1 MTPVAAALLRTV
13 AYFDTLDYPLTVSEL
28 VRWGQAP
35 LSFGEVAGTLLSDQ
49 DMRTRLNAADGFWCL
64 TGRESLIP
72 ERLRRARIAE
82 RKMKR
87 ARRAAAWL
95 RLVPGVRLIAVANTL
110 ALAASR
116 DEADIDLFII
126 TAPGMLWTARAGVA
140 GLLAAARARP
150 EECLLDPLCASFFVS
165 EDACDLSALRIP
177 DDIYL
182 AHWVATLFPISGGG
196 DVYRHFWQS
205 NRWVLDILPNCWPR
219 FNALEHGSRGSG
231 GLSFLER
238 PLRRLQEKKF
248 PFQIRELLNQDT
260 RVVAT
265 DRVLKFHTNDRRAE
279 YRDRWVA
286 KCREL
291 GVSTLS

>member
-1 MTPVAAALLRTV
+1 MTPCEAAILRTV
-13 AYFDTLDYPLTVSEL
+13 AYFDAFDYPLSALEL
-28 VRWGQAP
+28 VRWLHGRRATQ
-35 LSFGEVAGTLLSDQ
+35 GDVVAALTESPALHD
-49 DMRTRLNAADGFWCL
+49 RLESKDGFWFLC
-64 TGRESLIP
+64 GRGEIVV
-72 ERLRRARIAE
+72 ERLRRQRIAE
-82 RKMKR
+82 RKFRR

-126 TAPGMLWTARAGVA
+126 TVPGMLWTARAGVA
-140 GLLAAARARP
+140 GLLAAARVRP

-165 EDACDLSALRIP
+165 EDARDLSALRLP

-182 AHWVATLFPISGGG
+182 AHWVATLLPISGGG

-205 NRWVLDILPNCWPR
+205 NKWVLDILPNCWPR

-231 GLSFLER
+231 VLSFLER

-286 KCREL
+286 RCRSL
-291 GVSTLS
+291 GL